1 MRHGTKTMARIVLL
15 GVLIGGLS
23 AAGCATK
30 SIDRVLAD
38 PSRYRDREVQVAG
51 DVVDSYALL
60 GRGVY
65 RVRDRSGQL
74 WVLSDRGVPRNGA
87 RVKVKGTIREPFN
100 LGGLGANL
108 PAGVGG
114 AVMMVETSHTVR

>member
-1 MRHGTKTMARIVLL
+1 MA
-15 GVLIGGLS
+15 LS
-23 AAGCATK
+23 AAACATK

-38 PSRYRDREVQVAG
+38 PSRYRDRQVQIAG
-51 DVVDSYALL
+51 EVVDSYSLL

-65 RVRDRSGQL
+65 RVRDNSGQL
-74 WVLSDRGVPRNGA
+74 WVLSERGVPRDGA

-114 AVMMVETSHTVR
+114 AVMLIEDSHSVR

>member
-1 MRHGTKTMARIVLL
+1 MRYRTTSVARAVLFAVTL
-15 GVLIGGLS
+15 A

-51 DVVDSYALL
+51 EVLDSYALL

-74 WVLSDRGVPRNGA
+74 WVLSDRGVPRTGA
-87 RVKVKGTIREPFN
+87 HVKVKGTVREPFN

-114 AVMMVETSHTVR
+114 AVMMVETSHSVR

>member
-1 MRHGTKTMARIVLL
+1 MRHPSRRSLQAAVLAIAL
-15 GVLIGGLS
+15 T

-38 PSRYRDREVQVAG
+38 PTRYRDRQVQIAG
-51 DVVDSYALL
+51 EVVDSYSLL

-65 RVRDRSGQL
+65 RVRDSSGQL
-74 WVLSDRGVPRNGA
+74 WVMSDRGVPRDGA
-87 RVKVKGTIREPFN
+87 RVKVKGTVREAIN

-108 PAGVGG
+108 PAGVSGG
-114 AVMMVETSHTVR
+114 VMMVEDSHTGR

>member
-1 MRHGTKTMARIVLL
+1 MRHRTKLVAL
-15 GVLIGGLS
+15 GVLLAVS
-23 AAGCATK
+23 LTATGCATK

-38 PSRYRDREVQVAG
+38 PTRYRDRQVQIAG
-51 DVVDSYALL
+51 EVVDSYSVL

-65 RVRDRSGQL
+65 RVRDDTGQL
-74 WVLSDRGVPRNGA
+74 WILSDRGTPRDGA

-108 PAGVGG
+108 HAGVGG
-114 AVMMVETSHTVR
+114 AVMMVEDSHTVR

>member
-1 MRHGTKTMARIVLL
+1 MRHRMISAASGLLIVVALT
-15 GVLIGGLS
+15 

-30 SIDRVLAD
+30 SIDKVLAD
-38 PSRYRDREVQVAG
+38 PMRYRDRQVQIAG
-51 DVVDSYALL
+51 EVVDSYSLL

-65 RVRDRSGQL
+65 RVRDSSGQL
-74 WVLSDRGVPRNGA
+74 WVLSDVGVPRDGA

-114 AVMMVETSHTVR
+114 AVMMVEDSHSVR

>member
-1 MRHGTKTMARIVLL
+1 MRHPSRQALSSIVLAL
-15 GVLIGGLS
+15 ALTGV
-23 AAGCATK
+23 GCATK
-30 SIDRVLAD
+30 SIDSVLAD
-38 PSRYRDREVQVAG
+38 PTRYRDRQVQIAG
-51 DVVDSYALL
+51 EVVDSYSLL

-65 RVRDRSGQL
+65 RVRDDSGQL
-74 WVLSDRGVPRNGA
+74 WVVSGGGVPRDGA

-114 AVMMVETSHTVR
+114 AVMMVEDSHSVQ

>member
-15 GVLIGGLS
+15 GVLVAGLTT
-23 AAGCATK
+23 AGCATR

-51 DVVDSYALL
+51 EVVDSYALL

-65 RVRDRSGQL
+65 RVRDNSGQL
-74 WVLSDRGVPRNGA
+74 WVLSDRGVPRTGA

>member
-1 MRHGTKTMARIVLL
+1 MRHRTKLVAL
-15 GVLIGGLS
+15 GVLLAVS
-23 AAGCATK
+23 LTATGCATK

-38 PSRYRDREVQVAG
+38 PTRYRDRQVQIAG
-51 DVVDSYALL
+51 EVVDSYSVL

-65 RVRDRSGQL
+65 RVRDDTGQL
-74 WVLSDRGVPRNGA
+74 WILSDRGTPRDGA

-114 AVMMVETSHTVR
+114 AVMMVEDSHTVR

>member
-1 MRHGTKTMARIVLL
+1 MTLAARGLLIVVALT
-15 GVLIGGLS
+15 

-38 PSRYRDREVQVAG
+38 PTRYRDRQVQIAG
-51 DVVDSYALL
+51 EVVDSYSLL

-65 RVRDRSGQL
+65 RVRDGSGQL
-74 WVLSDRGVPRNGA
+74 WVLSDGGVPRDGA

-114 AVMMVETSHTVR
+114 AVMMVEDSHSVR